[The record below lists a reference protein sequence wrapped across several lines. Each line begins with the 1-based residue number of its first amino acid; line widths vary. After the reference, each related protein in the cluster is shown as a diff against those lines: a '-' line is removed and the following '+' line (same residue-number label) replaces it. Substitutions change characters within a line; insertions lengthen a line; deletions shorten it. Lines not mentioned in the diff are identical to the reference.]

1 MTSKTDTAAKP
12 DASPNSKVE
21 GEGSY
26 SATRDYNE
34 RTKSFIDS
42 GKVDEA
48 AGKARPKSDAEAKDL
63 LEAEK
68 AGRERAKP

>member
-1 MTSKTDTAAKP
+1 MEDKAKTKDGR
-12 DASPNSKVE
+12 VE

-34 RTKSFIDS
+34 ATAKFLKK

-48 AGKARPKSDAEAKDL
+48 AREARRALESKEGAELKAAEAK
-63 LEAEK
+63 
-68 AGRERAKP
+68 GRTGDPKGRRPS